1 LLAVGQ
7 FRVVRAQSGR
17 NPAMPRQRWPCPPLA
32 RGLNSRKYVVPK
44 EHAMRERIKEDTKTA
59 MKAGD
64 KTRTGVLRLVSA
76 AFQSAEIETKGP
88 LSAAAELAVMTKMVK
103 QRRDSIAQFTSGG
116 RPDLA
121 AIEEAEITIIEA
133 YLPKQM
139 SEADAKTAIGAV
151 MKELGAAGPKDM
163 GKVMGAL
170 KERYAGQMDFGAA
183 SGWIKE
189 LLR

>member
-1 LLAVGQ
+1 
-7 FRVVRAQSGR
+7 
-17 NPAMPRQRWPCPPLA
+17 
-32 RGLNSRKYVVPK
+32 
-44 EHAMRERIKEDTKTA
+44 MRERIKEDTKTS

-88 LSAAAELAVMTKMVK
+88 LSPAAEHADMTKMVK
-103 QRRDSIAQFTSGG
+103 QRRDSIAQYTSGG

-121 AIEEAEITIIEA
+121 AIEEAEIVIIEA

-139 SEADAKTAIGAV
+139 SETDSKAV
-151 MKELGAAGPKDM
+151 IAAVLKELGVSSPKEM
-163 GKVMGAL
+163 GKVMAAL

-183 SGWIKE
+183 SGWVKE
-189 LLR
+189 LLK